1 MISGTDAARNA
12 PPSTVASQ
20 LLRWS
25 SEAGTEPSRARHE
38 RHTGERREPMNHDA
52 AHRNETADLST
63 PKAAASNRVTVP
75 SPHPEYNISVAT
87 EQTSPGVW
95 KAVATVTHA

>member
-1 MISGTDAARNA
+1 MPTNA
-12 PPSTVASQ
+12 EHPSQ
-20 LLRWS
+20 
-25 SEAGTEPSRARHE
+25 
-38 RHTGERREPMNHDA
+38 
-52 AHRNETADLST
+52 TADRST

-95 KAVATVTHA
+95 KAVATVTHATDHAVQAVPVPLNDDPFPDASSAQGCAIAAARDWIDKNMPRP

>member
-1 MISGTDAARNA
+1 MDS
-12 PPSTVASQ
+12 
-20 LLRWS
+20 
-25 SEAGTEPSRARHE
+25 
-38 RHTGERREPMNHDA
+38 DA

-75 SPHPEYNISVAT
+75 STHPEYNISVAT

-95 KAVATVTHA
+95 KAVATITHATDHAVQAVPVPLNDDPFPDASSAQGSAIAAASEWIDKNMPRP